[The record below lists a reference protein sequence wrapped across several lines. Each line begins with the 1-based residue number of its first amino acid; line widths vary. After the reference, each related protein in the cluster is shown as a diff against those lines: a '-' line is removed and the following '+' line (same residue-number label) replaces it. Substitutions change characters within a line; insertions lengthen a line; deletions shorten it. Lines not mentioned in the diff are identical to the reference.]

1 MSQLNDNQMP
11 TGSLVFNKDHWTQ
24 PADTTTTSESSGTQC
39 FKIRYAYVIII
50 YIYFF
55 LISKIIILNPYLSYK
70 QNPFLNRKFQMDKL
84 VGNIF
89 RIENGLDST
98 FFLPCIFSDT
108 HVFVGL
114 PKVIILTYRKNV
126 R

>member
-1 MSQLNDNQMP
+1 MDN
-11 TGSLVFNKDHWTQ
+11 
-24 PADTTTTSESSGTQC
+24 
-39 FKIRYAYVIII
+39 
-50 YIYFF
+50 
-55 LISKIIILNPYLSYK
+55 
-70 QNPFLNRKFQMDKL
+70 L

-98 FFLPCIFSDT
+98 FFLLCIFSAT

-126 R
+126 W